1 MHEVVLV
8 ATECP
13 ENMKFGT
20 LLKIGNKQE
29 SKREQTAV
37 KKKTKRDQTVR
48 RRKKFGKTRY
58 FSENIFKTCFLVFWK
73 FLVTLR
79 LIIS

>member
-37 KKKTKRDQTVR
+37 KKKKRNETKQ
-48 RRKKFGKTRY
+48 
-58 FSENIFKTCFLVFWK
+58 
-73 FLVTLR
+73 
-79 LIIS
+79 